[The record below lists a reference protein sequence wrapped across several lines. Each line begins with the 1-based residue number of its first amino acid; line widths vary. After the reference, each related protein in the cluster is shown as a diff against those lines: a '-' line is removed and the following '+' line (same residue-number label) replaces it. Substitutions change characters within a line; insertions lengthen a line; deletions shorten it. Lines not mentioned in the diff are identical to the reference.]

1 MPTPIP
7 PSMPPVCLSLPDV
20 EAKLL
25 FRPDFREDE
34 IADAELELLR
44 PLLEQ
49 IMSELMQEEP

>member
-1 MPTPIP
+1 
-7 PSMPPVCLSLPDV
+7 MPPVCLSLPDV